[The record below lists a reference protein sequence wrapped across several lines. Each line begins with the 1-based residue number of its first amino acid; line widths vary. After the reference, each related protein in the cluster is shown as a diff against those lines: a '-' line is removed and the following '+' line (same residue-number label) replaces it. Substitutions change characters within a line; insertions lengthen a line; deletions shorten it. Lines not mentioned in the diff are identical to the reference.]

1 MKKKIFMI
9 VSSLGAGGS
18 ERVYWLLSQY
28 FNTTQYSVSII
39 ILNSNERF
47 FPTDIKGIRYVDLKT
62 VKASRS
68 FFKLYRMV
76 RDEKP
81 FAIFSTTDHIN
92 ILTGMVAF
100 FFKAPHWVARASNN
114 PEQMRAYY
122 GAKARFYNFFTR
134 FFFQRFDFVVCQSH
148 EMQLSMSKEY
158 GINIEKLKVIA
169 NPVLS
174 NTLLRNEQKDDGIRR
189 LIGVGRLIKE
199 KGWFRLLDI
208 ITQLPA
214 NYKLTIVGDGPLMEP
229 LKNYTTLNNIDQ
241 RVTFL
246 GEIKDVPSE
255 IIKHHLMVH
264 CSFTE
269 GFPNVVLEAL
279 SVGVPVVAF
288 RVGGLSDLIRENFNG
303 FVVEQN
309 HDAQLRTCIEKACN
323 QTWLHQ
329 DIKQDINSRFNLEFI
344 GQAYE
349 SLLLTQ

>member
-28 FNTTQYSVSII
+28 FNSHEYEVSVI
-39 ILNSNERF
+39 ILNSNEQCF
-47 FPTDIKGIRYVDLKT
+47 STNIQGIRYIDLKT
-62 VKASRS
+62 VKASKS
-68 FFKLYRMV
+68 FFKLYKIL

-81 FAIFSTTDHIN
+81 FAVFSTNDHIN

-100 FFKAPHWVARASNN
+100 FLKVPHLIARASND
-114 PEQMRAYY
+114 PRQMREFY
-122 GAKARFYNFFTR
+122 GFKNRFYNFFTR
-134 FFFQRFDFVVCQSH
+134 FFFFRFDFVVCQSE
-148 EMQLSMSKEY
+148 EMQRSISTLY
-158 GINIEKLKVIA
+158 GISLKKLKVIS

-174 NTLLRNEQKDDGIRR
+174 NDLVRNGHSATGRKQ

-208 ITQLPA
+208 IKQLPG
-214 NYKLTIVGDGPLMEP
+214 NYELTIVGDGPLMQP
-229 LKNYTTLNNIDQ
+229 LKNYVTANSLEK

-246 GEIKDVPSE
+246 GEINDVTSQ
-255 IIKHHLMVH
+255 IIKHDLLVH

-269 GFPNVVLEAL
+269 GFPNVVLEAI

-288 RVGGLSDLIRENFNG
+288 RVGGIHRLIRDNFNG
-303 FVVEQN
+303 FIAEQGDN
-309 HDAQLRTCIEKACN
+309 AQLREYIENACN
-323 QTWLHQ
+323 RLWLHQ
-329 DIKQDINSRFNLEFI
+329 LIKEDTNCKFNLKTI

-349 SLLLTQ
+349 SLLS